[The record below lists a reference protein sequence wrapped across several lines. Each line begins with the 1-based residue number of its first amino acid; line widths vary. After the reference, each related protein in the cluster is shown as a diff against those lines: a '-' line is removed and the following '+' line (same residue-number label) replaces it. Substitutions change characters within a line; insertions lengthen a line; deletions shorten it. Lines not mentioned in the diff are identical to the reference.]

1 MQGTAING
9 ETQLFEWLCIALICN
24 VFYCTCTTLHLHALS
39 PIGEHTNIQ
48 YPMLNVWWSDPL
60 HSIVVLRYIYWIALH
75 LNFMLLECICRQ
87 FAVHLQCSPVKIP
100 CICIVLVPCIC
111 TVLCICICT
120 VHCNALHLHLHCTSD
135 LHLFA
140 LSPFAAASALIARWR
155 DPDWRRPS
163 IQTYFLTN
171 ASLIPVYHLCFKI
184 EETLA
189 QDAQWRKVKQTHPP
203 IQTYF

>member
-1 MQGTAING
+1 MVVHCIDLQCILLYFQYLAFAC
-9 ETQLFEWLCIALICN
+9 TQSNWRTHKYSISNAECLVVWPIA
-24 VFYCTCTTLHLHALS
+24 FYCCS
-39 PIGEHTNIQ
+39 E
-48 YPMLNVWWSDPL
+48 
-60 HSIVVLRYIYWIALH
+60 IYLLDCITFEFHVIAVYLQT
-75 LNFMLLECICRQ
+75 ICRQ
-87 FAVHLQCSPVKIP
+87 FSVHLQCSPVKVSCICIVLVPCICIVLVP

-163 IQTYFLTN
+163 I
-171 ASLIPVYHLCFKI
+171 
-184 EETLA
+184 
-189 QDAQWRKVKQTHPP
+189 
-203 IQTYF
+203 

>member
-75 LNFMLLECICRQ
+75 LNFMLLQCICRQ
-87 FAVHLQCSPVKIP
+87 FSVHLQCSPVKVP

-140 LSPFAAASALIARWR
+140 LSPFAAAASALIARWR

-163 IQTYFLTN
+163 IQTYF
-171 ASLIPVYHLCFKI
+171 
-184 EETLA
+184 
-189 QDAQWRKVKQTHPP
+189 
-203 IQTYF
+203 